1 MELNNLKIEVLKF
14 EDGEEFSVL
23 NDDLIEYVEEPEFI
37 EYEYIETDDHEIKED
52 EIALQRWEAKHIAI
66 KLDLDS
72 QCHNSREE
80 NFRCSN
86 RQCKREIVVFASQEE
101 LDVHNILHVRQIDNN
116 TCPICNKVL
125 ANAGKLNNHME
136 TRHVPKNYY
145 CDNCGKVFK
154 SKDNLRLH
162 MSHHRIHFL
171 VECKACKKTYKSMQS
186 LRYHLR
192 QHFEHH
198 QCETCGQVRKNYRK
212 SSGKSKK

>member
-1 MELNNLKIEVLKF
+1 MDLNIEVLKF
-14 EDGEEFSVL
+14 EDGEDFSVL
-23 NDDLIEYVEEPEFI
+23 NDDLIEYVEEQEPEFI
-37 EYEYIETDDHEIKED
+37 EEYIEEYIEAVENEIKQY
-52 EIALQRWEAKHIAI
+52 EIAERIECEAINIAI

-86 RQCKREIVVFASQEE
+86 RQCKRENVLFASQEE
-101 LDVHNILHVRQIDNN
+101 LDVHNVLHVRQIDNN

-136 TRHVPKNYY
+136 TRHVPKNYF

-162 MSHHRIHFL
+162 MSHHRKHFL
-171 VECKACKKTYKSMQS
+171 VECRACKKTYKSMQS

-198 QCETCGQVRKNYRK
+198 QCETCGQVRKIT
-212 SSGKSKK
+212 G